1 MKLNRVVVKY
11 YSRRM
16 LLTVDL
22 GALLNT
28 LFDTYGGDVTVEF
41 MAMSELERRASTEE
55 SAPVPIVRDR
65 FQVFDIGEASGMQRR
80 PDVEQAA
87 VAAGVK

>member
-1 MKLNRVVVKY
+1 MNLNRVVVKY

-28 LFDTYGGDVTVEF
+28 LFNTYGDDVTVEF

-65 FQVFDIGEASGMQRR
+65 FQVFEIGEATGTRRR

>member
-1 MKLNRVVVKY
+1 MKVNRVVVKY

-22 GALLNT
+22 SALLNT
-28 LFDTYGGDVTVEF
+28 LFDAFGDEVSVEF
-41 MAMSELERRASTEE
+41 MAMNELERRASTEE
-55 SAPVPIVRDR
+55 TAPVPVVRDR
-65 FQVFDIGEASGMQRR
+65 FQVFDIGAETGTRRR

-87 VAAGVK
+87 VAAGAK

>member
-1 MKLNRVVVKY
+1 MKLNCVVVKY

-28 LFDTYGGDVTVEF
+28 LFNTYGDDVTVEF
-41 MAMSELERRASTEE
+41 MAMSELEQRASTEE
-55 SAPVPIVRDR
+55 SAAVPIVRDR
-65 FQVFDIGEASGMQRR
+65 FQVFDIGEANETRRR